1 MTIISTGE
9 CVTSSAV
16 CGLSVNIFLIENQSI
31 TRGQTVSKCN

>member
-16 CGLSVNIFLIENQSI
+16 CGLSVNIFLIEN
-31 TRGQTVSKCN
+31 GEYLLLLA